1 MKVLLTALNAKYIHS
16 NLAIRYLREYTKDL
30 DYDCCIKEFSINDN
44 TERIVQSIILEEPD
58 VVGFSCYIWN
68 IEYIEKIATLIKLIN
83 KDIIIILG
91 GPEVSYDPKSYL
103 ERGYCDYIIVGEGEE
118 TYREFI
124 LYIKEGIP
132 QRKEN
137 NRDICNI
144 KGLSHIRNTYI
155 ENEDRGLMDMNKIA
169 FPYKA
174 DEDLNNKIVYY
185 EASRGCPFGCKYCL
199 SSTIRGVRFLETE
212 RVKKELQFFIDKN
225 VRLVKFV
232 DRTFNCNSKFS
243 KDIWNFLINA
253 NTNSTF
259 HFEIS
264 ADILTKEELE
274 ILRKAPIG
282 RFQFEVGVQTTNNKV
297 LKNINREINFD
308 DIKVKVDELIKMKNI
323 KQHLDLIAGLP
334 GEDYES
340 FAKSFND
347 LYSIEPEE
355 IQLGFLKLLKGSQMR
370 EEADLWGIVY
380 SPYAPYEIL
389 KNNHISYEEMVKLK
403 RVEEMVDKYYNSGKF
418 KTIIKYFINKF
429 STPFLFYHTLGEYFY
444 VKGYLSRSISGA
456 DYYKV
461 FLEFNEEVLREENY
475 ILKEIVKYDYL
486 LFNKKRWLPEFLNR
500 EEDKNLNRELLKKA
514 EEEGVLEKSK
524 ANNYHIEKFDVD
536 IHEFIDKSM
545 IKRGNYYIL
554 FRENDSNFSKKI
566 NAIIKK

>member
-16 NLAIRYLREYTKDL
+16 NLAIRYLKAYTEDL
-30 DYDCCIKEFSINDN
+30 NYDCCIKEFSINDN
-44 TERIVQSIILEEPD
+44 TERIIQSIISEEPD

-68 IEYIEKIATLIKLIN
+68 IEYIERIATLIKLIR

-91 GPEVSYDPKSYL
+91 GPEVSYDPRSYL
-103 ERGYCDYIIVGEGEE
+103 EKGYCDYIIAGEGEK

-124 LYIKEGIP
+124 LYIIEGIS
-132 QRKEN
+132 KGEEN
-137 NRDICNI
+137 TSEISYI
-144 KGLSHIRNTYI
+144 KGLSYIRNGYI
-155 ENEDRGLMDMNKIA
+155 ENEDRELMDMNKIA

-199 SSTIRGVRFLETE
+199 SSTVRGVRFLETE

-243 KDIWNFLINA
+243 KDIWSFLINN
-253 NTNSTF
+253 NTDTTF

-274 ILRKAPIG
+274 ILREAPVG
-282 RFQFEVGVQTTNNKV
+282 RFQFEVGVQTTNEKV
-297 LKNINREINFD
+297 LKNINRQINFD
-308 DIKVKVDELIKMKNI
+308 DIKVKVDELMKMKNI

-340 FAKSFND
+340 FIKSFND

-370 EEADLWGIVY
+370 KEADLWGMVY

-418 KTIIKYFINKF
+418 KTIIKYFLSKF
-429 STPFLFYHTLGEYFY
+429 SNPFSFYHALGEYFY
-444 VKGYLSRSISGA
+444 IKGYLSRSISSS

-461 FLEFNEEVLREENY
+461 FLEFNEEVLREENHV
-475 ILKEIVKYDYL
+475 IREIVKFDYL
-486 LFNKKRWLPEFLNR
+486 LFNKKRWLPSFLNR
-500 EEDKNLNRELLKKA
+500 EEDKNLNREFLKKA
-514 EEEGVLEKSK
+514 EEAGLIDKSES
-524 ANNYHIEKFDVD
+524 NNYHIEKFTVD
-536 IHEFIDKSM
+536 IHEFIDKS
-545 IKRGNYYIL
+545 IIHKGDYYVL
-554 FRENDSNFSKKI
+554 FKENHNNFSRKI
-566 NAIIKK
+566 NDIIKK